1 MIALGA
7 CGGRR
12 EAAAPEP
19 ELAQID
25 RALARGAAYLASRQ
39 EADGAIRA
47 PTYAAFRDGYA
58 LTGLAAMALGPIQD
72 LAPGPAYARAVD
84 FLATVVGADGALR
97 APPPAYPTY
106 VAALGALALA
116 APGNERHAAAREALV
131 AHLRGRQLG
140 PALGWGPEDAS
151 SGGWG
156 YYPREPRRPAGAI
169 GDDLLSSN
177 LSATLFAIGALTLGG
192 VGLDDPAL
200 VLARGFVERC
210 QNRVAAC
217 PSPGAAATPCPD
229 DGGFFFAP
237 AVPDANKAGV
247 ITWQGRERYPSYGSM
262 TADGVRALLRL
273 GVGPGD
279 PRVAEAAAW
288 LERHFDPAANPG
300 AFATVAEVRRA
311 SAYYYWTW
319 TAAHALRALGKAEL
333 VTARGRVRWA
343 PALAAELLRRQRA
356 DGAWKSDYMEMR
368 EDDPVVA
375 TSFAMAALAVSR
387 AAIAGE
393 HRRHGVWKSAA
404 PAGPG
409 GATVVP

>member
-1 MIALGA
+1 
-7 CGGRR
+7 
-12 EAAAPEP
+12 
-19 ELAQID
+19 
-25 RALARGAAYLASRQ
+25 
-39 EADGAIRA
+39 
-47 PTYAAFRDGYA
+47 
-58 LTGLAAMALGPIQD
+58 MALGPLQRD
-72 LAPGPAYARAVD
+72 LAPVPAAYARAVD
-84 FLATVVGADGALR
+84 FLATAVDADGAMR

-106 VAALGALALA
+106 VAALTVLVLET
-116 APGNERHAAAREALV
+116 PGNERHDAARAALV
-131 AHLRGRQLG
+131 AHLRARQLG
-140 PALGWGPEDAS
+140 PALGWSPDDAS
-151 SGGWG
+151 FGGWG

-192 VGLDDPAL
+192 VAVDDPAL

-217 PSPGAAATPCPD
+217 APPDPAGARCPD
-229 DGGFFFAP
+229 DGGFFFSP
-237 AVPDANKAGV
+237 ALPDANKAGV

-273 GVGPGD
+273 GVAPAD
-279 PRVAEAAAW
+279 PRVAEAGAW

-300 AFATVAEVRRA
+300 GFATVAEVRRA

-333 VTARGRVRWA
+333 ATARGPVRWA
-343 PALAAELLRRQRA
+343 PALAAELLRRQRD
-356 DGAWKSDYMEMR
+356 DGAWKSDFTEMR

-375 TSFAMAALAVSR
+375 TSFAMAALAVCR
-387 AAIAGE
+387 AVIAGE
-393 HRRHGVWKSAA
+393 HRSHAGWKSAA

-409 GATVVP
+409 AAPLLP